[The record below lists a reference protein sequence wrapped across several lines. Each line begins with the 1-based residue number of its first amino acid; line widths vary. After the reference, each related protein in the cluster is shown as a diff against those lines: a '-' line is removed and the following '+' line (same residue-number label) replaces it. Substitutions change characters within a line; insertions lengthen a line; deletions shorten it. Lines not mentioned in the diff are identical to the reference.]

1 MTTFNA
7 RMVEGLTLDAVKAKS
22 LAQHMRLGEANSHF
36 NPEVSTAQRLAMLGE
51 CVGASFKYGALN
63 SDPVRLQ
70 DALLE
75 LAAYAATWAE
85 MLDKEHLARKFEW
98 LVTNQ

>member
-7 RMVEGLTLDAVKAKS
+7 RMLEGLTLDAVKAKS

-36 NPEVSTAQRLAMLGE
+36 NPEVSAAQRLATLGE
-51 CVGASFKYGALN
+51 CVGAAFKYGALEPN
-63 SDPVRLQ
+63 NPMLQ
-70 DALLE
+70 DHLLA

-85 MLDKEHLARKFEW
+85 LLDKENLSNKFEW
-98 LVTNQ
+98 LVRQ